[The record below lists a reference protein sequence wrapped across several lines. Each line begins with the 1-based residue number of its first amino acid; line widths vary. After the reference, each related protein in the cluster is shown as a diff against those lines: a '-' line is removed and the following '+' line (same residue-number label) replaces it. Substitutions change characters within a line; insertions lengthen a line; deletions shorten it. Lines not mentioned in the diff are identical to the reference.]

1 MRALGIHYR
10 LGCPRKSMPGLTVLV
25 VGGGGREHAIC
36 LGLDDSPSV
45 RAIHS
50 APGNAGTSMVG
61 INHTISA
68 SDIEGLV
75 SLAVELG
82 ADLVVVGP
90 EVPLVNGLA
99 DSLRAVGIACFGPH
113 AGGAMLEGSKL
124 HAKRAMQELGIPT
137 GGCVVVEKAG
147 AIEAALDS
155 FKPPWVIKRDVL
167 AAGKGVTVT
176 TDRQQA
182 HDALA
187 AGLTSDGFVLLEEHL
202 SGEEASVLVVMD
214 ESGYVCLPPSQDH
227 KRVGEGDTGP
237 NTGGMGAYA
246 PAPVVTPAVL
256 QRVVDEIVEPMH
268 HHLRNQDV
276 PYRGCLY
283 VGLMIDSQGAPGVI
297 EFNVRFGDPETQVT
311 IPLISSD
318 LAELL
323 LACAEGK
330 VSDTE
335 VEFHSHSAA
344 TVVLASEG
352 YPASSST
359 GRVISGSEVKIE
371 EGEIRGFVHYAGT
384 NFDLEGNLVSSGG
397 RVLSATGIAP
407 EISDAISAAYEVIG
421 CIGLEGSHYRSDI
434 AYRAL

>member
-1 MRALGIHYR
+1 
-10 LGCPRKSMPGLTVLV
+10 MPGLTVLV
-25 VGGGGREHAIC
+25 VGGGGREHAFC
-36 LGLDDSPSV
+36 LGLDSSPSV
-45 RAIHS
+45 GSIHS

-61 INHTISA
+61 INHAVSA
-68 SDIEGLV
+68 NDTEGLV
-75 SLAVELG
+75 SLAVELD
-82 ADLVVVGP
+82 ADLVIVGP
-90 EVPLVNGLA
+90 EGPLVDGLA

-113 AGGAMLEGSKL
+113 AKGAVLEGSKL
-124 HAKRAMQELGIPT
+124 HAKRVMQSLGVPT
-137 GGCVVVEKAG
+137 GGCVVVEEAG

-155 FKPPWVIKRDVL
+155 FESPWVVKRDVL

-176 TDRQQA
+176 SDRQQA

-187 AGLTSDGFVLLEEHL
+187 AGLASDDFVLLEEHL

-227 KRVGEGDTGP
+227 KRVREGDTGP

-246 PAPVVTPAVL
+246 PAPVATPAVL

-311 IPLISSD
+311 VPLISSD

-323 LACAEGK
+323 LACAEGR
-330 VSDTE
+330 VSETE
-335 VEFHSHSAA
+335 VKFHSHSAA

-352 YPASSST
+352 YPASSVT
-359 GRVISGSEVKIE
+359 GRVISGSEVEIE
-371 EGEIRGFVHYAGT
+371 EGEVRGFVHYAGT
-384 NFDLEGNLVSSGG
+384 NFDSEDNLVSSGG

-407 EISDAISAAYEVIG
+407 GISDAVGAAYEVIG

-434 AYRAL
+434 AFRAL